1 MKGLPP
7 AEILPF
13 GLITIA
19 RVAPEQVMFTF
30 VFTFGKVAS
39 IAGSTTTGCP
49 MIFIDFASWHST
61 STFCAL
67 RKFRLS
73 KTIFCATTATSV
85 AIPRIFSR
93 SFTNFIHSFTVFR
106 SIAFDASF
114 MTYSVSYSRGI
125 YRMRGMDSRGGMTKQ
140 RMGESTKQRM
150 GESTKQRMG
159 ESTNQRMGES
169 TK

>member
-7 AEILPF
+7 AEMLPV

-49 MIFIDFASWHST
+49 MIFIDFTSWHST

-125 YRMRGMDSRGGMTKQ
+125 YRMRGMDSRGGDDET
-140 RMGESTKQRM
+140 
-150 GESTKQRMG
+150 
-159 ESTNQRMGES
+159 TNGRIDEKTQGGNDAKKKEG
-169 TK
+169 KN